1 MLGELAE
8 EGVGERVEPVELVVG
23 VDALGGVVRRDQ
35 DERGDALVKQ
45 LEEPLCADSEISPPD
60 VLLLRQT

>member
-23 VDALGGVVRRDQ
+23 VDALGDVVRRDL
-35 DERGDALVKQ
+35 DELGDAFVEQGPNRL
-45 LEEPLCADSEISPPD
+45 DS
-60 VLLLRQT
+60 